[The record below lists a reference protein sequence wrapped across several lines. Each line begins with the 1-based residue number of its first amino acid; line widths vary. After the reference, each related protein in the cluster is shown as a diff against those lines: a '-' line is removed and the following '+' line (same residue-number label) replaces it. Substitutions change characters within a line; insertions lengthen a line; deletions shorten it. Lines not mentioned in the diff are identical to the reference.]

1 VSILHLAVHFL
12 LQPFQL
18 EWGWASLGGLVAAG
32 SMVFEGDSGRPWLGQ
47 FASLAFGL
55 LGALVVRIHPVLIGV
70 VIYYF
75 GSMMNAVQQRLKAV
89 ELLDDDT
96 LVN

>member
-1 VSILHLAVHFL
+1 
-12 LQPFQL
+12 
-18 EWGWASLGGLVAAG
+18 
-32 SMVFEGDSGRPWLGQ
+32 
-47 FASLAFGL
+47 
-55 LGALVVRIHPVLIGV
+55 VVRIHPVLIGV